1 MHETVYL
8 SKKGF
13 KELRKEIAQLE
24 KNIRHERGLL
34 RGLDKVDTRE
44 ERLQRI
50 EFLSK
55 IENLEDKLMEKKFQL
70 DHAKPLPRKR
80 DTLKVALGSVVDL
93 IDSSGRLVSYTIV
106 DSIEANPSDG
116 RISAASPLGRSLLG
130 RKLNESIQWTARQRH
145 SNLRLVG
152 IN

>member
-8 SKKGF
+8 SRKGF
-13 KELRKEIAQLE
+13 KDLKKEIAQLE
-24 KNIRHERGLL
+24 KNITHERLLL
-34 RGLDKVDTRE
+34 RDIDKVDTRE

-55 IENLEDKLMEKKFQL
+55 IEILESQLQEKKFQL
-70 DHAKPLPRKR
+70 ESAKPLPRKR

-116 RISAASPLGRSLLG
+116 RISAQSPLGRSLLG
-130 RKLNESIQWTARQRH
+130 RKINESIQWTARH
-145 SNLRLVG
+145 HNSNLVLVG

>member
-1 MHETVYL
+1 MHEPVYL

-13 KELRKEIAQLE
+13 KELRKEITQLE
-24 KNIRHERGLL
+24 KNISHERDLL
-34 RGLDKVDTRE
+34 RDLDKVDTRE

-55 IENLEDKLMEKKFQL
+55 IENLEVQLMEKKHQL
-70 DHAKPLPRKR
+70 NTAKPLPRKR

-93 IDSSGRLVSYTIV
+93 LDSSGRLVSYTIV

-116 RISAASPLGRSLLG
+116 RISAESPLGRSLLG
-130 RKLNESIQWTARQRH
+130 RKLNESINWTARHRQ